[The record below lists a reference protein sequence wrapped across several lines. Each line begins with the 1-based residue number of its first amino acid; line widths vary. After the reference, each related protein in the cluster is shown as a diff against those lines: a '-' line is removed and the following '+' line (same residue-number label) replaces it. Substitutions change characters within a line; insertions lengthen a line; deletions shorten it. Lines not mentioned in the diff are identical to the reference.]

1 MITPAVIMILQRVRV
16 KAGSAEAMEMNG
28 HVNREVDWGAEDPRV
43 AWSAIFS
50 VDFSALRPELF
61 VSQ

>member
-1 MITPAVIMILQRVRV
+1 
-16 KAGSAEAMEMNG
+16 MNG
-28 HVNREVDWGAEDPRV
+28 HVYREVDWGAEDPRV

-50 VDFSALRPELF
+50 VHFSALRPELF